1 MGKFTPLDTTSPV
14 HGDAELAEKFLS
26 TLGKRR
32 VYALAIV
39 SVAEGATRLATVGAE
54 HDARFELGSV
64 SKAINGHILASMIAD
79 GTVNAAQTLGSLLP
93 LGECPASDVTLEE
106 LATHTS
112 GLPAHGGSR
121 LGVWRK
127 GLRAAL
133 GREADTETVEELF
146 GQLRRASL
154 QKQGY
159 HYSNL
164 GGGALGHALAA
175 ADGISYPDLVRAR
188 FTSPL
193 ALPTA
198 LVRTPDQPLSER
210 DVRGVTF
217 SGREATPWTAR
228 GYAPA
233 GGISAS
239 ADDMALFLEALVAET
254 APGMDALSEWLE
266 VDDGLSLDAG
276 WHISR
281 GEGRSLTWHNGETG
295 GFSSWIGID
304 RSADRALMISCAG
317 HIDLDGTAAAMLL
330 AT

>member
-26 TLGKRR
+26 TLGNRR

-93 LGECPASDVTLEE
+93 LGECPASDVALEE

-127 GLRAAL
+127 GLRAAR

-146 GQLRRASL
+146 GQLRRASP
-154 QKQGY
+154 QKQRY

-164 GGGALGHALAA
+164 GGAALGTPSPPPTASPIR
-175 ADGISYPDLVRAR
+175 ISCGRG
-188 FTSPL
+188 SPL
-193 ALPTA
+193 PSPCP
-198 LVRTPDQPLSER
+198 RR
-210 DVRGVTF
+210 WY
-217 SGREATPWTAR
+217 GRR
-228 GYAPA
+228 
-233 GGISAS
+233 ISPCPNV
-239 ADDMALFLEALVAET
+239 M
-254 APGMDALSEWLE
+254 
-266 VDDGLSLDAG
+266 
-276 WHISR
+276 
-281 GEGRSLTWHNGETG
+281 
-295 GFSSWIGID
+295 
-304 RSADRALMISCAG
+304 CAG
-317 HIDLDGTAAAMLL
+317 
-330 AT
+330 

>member
-14 HGDAELAEKFLS
+14 HGDAELAERFLS

-39 SVAEGATRLATVGAE
+39 EATQENTRTVTVGAE
-54 HDARFELGSV
+54 HDGTFELGSLTM
-64 SKAINGHILASMIAD
+64 AINGHILATMVAD
-79 GTVNAAQTLGSLLP
+79 GTVSADQPLGSLLP
-93 LGECPASDVTLEE
+93 LGECPASAVTLEA

-121 LGVWRK
+121 FGTWRK
-127 GLRAAL
+127 ALRAVR
-133 GREADTETVEELF
+133 GRESDGETVEDVYGE
-146 GQLRRASL
+146 LRRARLHAS
-154 QKQGY
+154 GY
-159 HYSNL
+159 RYSTL
-164 GGGALGHALAA
+164 SGAALGHALAA
-175 ADGISYPDLVRAR
+175 ADGTSYPALVRGR
-188 FTSPL
+188 FATPL

-198 LVRTPDQPLSER
+198 LVQTPEGAMSQR
-210 DVRGVTF
+210 DVPGVTF
-217 SGREATPWTAR
+217 SGRPADPWTGP

-233 GGISAS
+233 GGIRAS
-239 ADDMALFLEALVAET
+239 ADDMAPYLDALVAHS

-266 VDDGLSLDAG
+266 IDDRLSLGAF

-295 GFSSWIGID
+295 GFSSWIGVD
-304 RSADRALMISCAG
+304 RSEHRALMISCAG

-330 AT
+330 AP

>member
-26 TLGKRR
+26 TLGNRR

-93 LGECPASDVTLEE
+93 LGECPASDVALEE

-127 GLRAAL
+127 GLRAAR

-146 GQLRRASL
+146 GQLRRASP
-154 QKQGY
+154 QKQRY

-164 GGGALGHALAA
+164 GGAALGHALAA

-188 FTSPL
+188 FASPL

-217 SGREATPWTAR
+217 SGREATPRTAR

-239 ADDMALFLEALVAET
+239 ADDIALFLQALVAET
-254 APGMDALSEWLE
+254 APGMDAPSEWLE
-266 VDDGLSLDAG
+266 VDDGLSLGAG